1 MIHAAT
7 DVDTAKLTA
16 ATRRT
21 ITSADLK
28 KMLKDV
34 ICSDN
39 HFPMTEPDDGR
50 FLLPRLAHYD
60 SPLEPIHIA
69 VWLRDIIGM
78 TPFMA
83 HAYFRPFLHQA
94 FEASPDDHHQEFSA
108 NHLYPSESVAPPP
121 NNSLADYLEDHD
133 WTPNR
138 GPCGCFFPSPETST
152 TDAITNTPLAPAEDM
167 TPASMSTTSAPANA
181 PPALSDDSNDNPDSH
196 DTVMIDS
203 GAAATNATSTAPQ
216 STVT

>member
-7 DVDTAKLTA
+7 DVDAAKLTA

-21 ITSADLK
+21 VTSADLK
-28 KMLKDV
+28 KMLKDM

-60 SPLEPIHIA
+60 GPLEPIRIA

-83 HAYFRPFLHQA
+83 HAYFRPFLRRA
-94 FEASPDDHHQEFSA
+94 FEASLAVHHLEFSA
-108 NHLYPSESVAPPP
+108 DHLYPGESVAPPP
-121 NNSLADYLEDHD
+121 
-133 WTPNR
+133 
-138 GPCGCFFPSPETST
+138 
-152 TDAITNTPLAPAEDM
+152 
-167 TPASMSTTSAPANA
+167 
-181 PPALSDDSNDNPDSH
+181 
-196 DTVMIDS
+196 
-203 GAAATNATSTAPQ
+203 
-216 STVT
+216 

>member
-16 ATRRT
+16 ATRRP

-39 HFPMTEPDDGR
+39 HFPMTETDDGR
-50 FLLPRLAHYD
+50 FLIPRLAHYNC
-60 SPLEPIHIA
+60 PLEPIRIA

-83 HAYFRPFLHQA
+83 RAYFRPFLRRA
-94 FEASPDDHHQEFSA
+94 FEASPDDHHREFSA
-108 NHLYPSESVAPPP
+108 DHLYPSESVAPPP
-121 NNSLADYLEDHD
+121 NDSLADYPEDHA

-138 GPCGCFFPSPETST
+138 GPRGPSFRSPETSA
-152 TDAITNTPLAPAEDM
+152 TDAIA
-167 TPASMSTTSAPANA
+167 
-181 PPALSDDSNDNPDSH
+181 
-196 DTVMIDS
+196 
-203 GAAATNATSTAPQ
+203 
-216 STVT
+216 